1 MKLLLLFLMMFA
13 GLWFFAELV
22 MKMGLISKCRDKTNR
37 FYWALL
43 FLCTTLVV
51 LFVYRK
57 FIFGDIVYA
66 FNDIGSDTTQQYIPL
81 YLDLIHDFQRGNVSV
96 WNQNYGLGCSRL
108 VYQSLYF
115 DPFNL
120 ILIPSCVYLGD
131 WFLPYA
137 LISIQIAKVYIAS
150 IGFYIFLSFYGFK
163 EPAKIVSSLVYSING
178 YLVLWGNHY
187 FLGNACLFV
196 LLILVGIELYFD
208 NRSRLG
214 RLLLSAGVAL
224 VTLLSVYI
232 SFMTLVPCAIYALLR
247 GVYLNESWSK
257 GFKSFSDF
265 ILPVVGGLLVSA
277 VVSVPVAYLLLF
289 DSSRISGG
297 PSLQSKVLTAL
308 SSNVGLGDLRLF
320 LLRVMGNNYAGT
332 WSSDFGSSNYYELP
346 QIGCSGVIYSF
357 IFLYLVWLLSSKR
370 SRTRN
375 IVLGIALVLPCLY
388 LINTFFPAFLN
399 VFSEVKYRS
408 SFFIPFCCCLVIAVV
423 FDQLQSAHFYSK
435 PSILVALLIS
445 LVISVL
451 CCIGNEGD
459 AKALSLFLMLVC
471 IALIAC
477 LLLSVKSLVRFVFI
491 LSISAVS
498 LSMADAY
505 VSVTCRTHL
514 KKDSFPTYQLVESG
528 ISANALNYVMDN
540 DSSVYRMDKTFSE
553 WSVFQDGLIQ
563 NYDGVT
569 SYNSTRPKEEISLLD
584 AFWQGNTDGTPSHVY
599 SAFFFDQ
606 NEGDAAGLFGV
617 KYVLSGD
624 ELSYDWLDLVEVID
638 HIYIYKNRHYSFGTF
653 YSNVRKEN
661 DCINENHNSLWD
673 CLNSGEAIVD
683 DDSYA
688 KLDRTLNND
697 HDSKVSSV
705 NVTEVDEG
713 RYDVSVSSDN
723 DGLVMVPVLSSPGWR
738 AFVDGSEAECIT
750 VNYGF
755 ISTAVSKGEHHVE
768 FVYIPYGLMLGIFL
782 SLLGLFIVCVVVA
795 TPFRRG

>member
-1 MKLLLLFLMMFA
+1 MKLLLLFLIMFA
-13 GLWFFAELV
+13 GLWFFAELA
-22 MKMGLISKCRDKTNR
+22 MKTGLIAKCKSKTNR
-37 FYWALL
+37 FYLASL

-81 YLDLIHDFQRGNVSV
+81 YLDLIHDFQRGSVSV
-96 WNQNYGLGCSRL
+96 WNQNFGLGCSRL

-120 ILIPSCVYLGD
+120 VLIPSCVYLGD

-137 LISIQIAKVYIAS
+137 LISIQIAKIYVAS
-150 IGFYIFLSFYGFK
+150 LGFYIFIGFYGYK
-163 EPAKIVSSLVYSING
+163 EPAKIISSLVYSING

-196 LLILVGIELYFD
+196 LLILVGIELFFD
-208 NRSRLG
+208 NRARLG

-247 GVYLNESWSK
+247 GVYLNDSWQK
-257 GFKSFSDF
+257 GLKSFSKF

-277 VVSVPVAYLLLF
+277 IVSIPVAYLLLF
-289 DSSRISGG
+289 DSNRISGG
-297 PSLQSKVLTAL
+297 PSLQSKVLSAL
-308 SSNVGLGDLRLF
+308 STNVEWGDLRLF

-346 QIGCSGVIYSF
+346 QIGCSGLFYS
-357 IFLYLVWLLSSKR
+357 FLYLYLIWLFSFKR
-370 SRTRN
+370 PKTRN
-375 IVLGIALVLPCLY
+375 VVLGISLALPCLY
-388 LINTFFPAFLN
+388 LINTFFPSFLN

-408 SFFIPFCCCLVIAVV
+408 SFFLPVCCCLVIATVI
-423 FDQLQSAHFYSK
+423 DLLQKTDSYSK
-435 PSILVALLIS
+435 QSIAIALFIS
-445 LVISVL
+445 LIISFV
-451 CCIGNEGD
+451 CCVTNEGD
-459 AKALSLFLMLVC
+459 AKALSLFMLLVC
-471 IALIAC
+471 AALFVC
-477 LLLSVKSLVRFVFI
+477 LVFSAKAFVRFVLL

-514 KKDSFPTYQLVESG
+514 KKDSFPTSQLVESG
-528 ISANALNYVMDN
+528 ISANALSYVKEN

-563 NYDGVT
+563 NYDGIT

-584 AFWQGNTDGTPSHVY
+584 AFWQGNTDGSPSHVY

-606 NEGDAAGLFGV
+606 NEGEAAGLFGV
-617 KYVLSGD
+617 KYVISGD
-624 ELSYDWLDLVEVID
+624 ELNYDWLDLVEVVN
-638 HIYIYKNRHYSFGTF
+638 HIYIYKNKRYLFGTF
-653 YSNVRKEN
+653 YPNVRNEK
-661 DCINENHNSLWD
+661 DCINGNHNSLWD

-683 DDSYA
+683 DGSYA
-688 KLDRTLNND
+688 KLNRSLNNHGD
-697 HDSKVSSV
+697 CNISSV
-705 NVTEVDEG
+705 NVSRVDEG
-713 RYDVSVSSDN
+713 RYDVSVSSDS

-768 FVYIPYGLMLGIFL
+768 FVYIPYGLMLGFLL

-795 TPFRRG
+795 MPFRRG